1 MARPRIT
8 DKDRGWKKH
17 KRAIKQAARGNPHV
31 LVGVQ
36 GPKAVAIHQKSDD
49 FTVVDIATTHEFG
62 LGHMPERSF
71 IRSTHDAKVRE
82 YRRGMRKLADHV
94 VMGKMSVA
102 KALGIMGLKVEN
114 DIKATM
120 RAGIDP
126 PKKDGD
132 TARLIDT
139 GDLIGSIISVV
150 GGVR

>member
-1 MARPRIT
+1 MARIKIT
-8 DKDRGWKKH
+8 DKDRGWKRH
-17 KRAIKQAARGNPHV
+17 KKAIKAASRGNPHV

-36 GPKAVAIHQKSDD
+36 GPKAVATHQNSDD

-62 LGHMPERSF
+62 LGNMPERSF
-71 IRSTHDAKVRE
+71 IRSTHDAKVKS
-82 YRRGMRKLADHV
+82 YRKGMHKLADNV
-94 VMGKMSVA
+94 VMGKLTIA
-102 KALGIMGLKVEN
+102 RALGIMGLKVEN

-120 RAGIDP
+120 RAGIEP

-132 TARLIDT
+132 PARLIDT